1 MHRPQ
6 ICLNC
11 SLYVLHREA
20 DEVGMFDLAGG
31 RTFKLSSEPNS
42 GGIACGGAGAFA
54 GTIPLLQKDGIAQAG
69 ACGCHVPLRS

>member
-1 MHRPQ
+1 
-6 ICLNC
+6 
-11 SLYVLHREA
+11 
-20 DEVGMFDLAGG
+20 MFDLAGG